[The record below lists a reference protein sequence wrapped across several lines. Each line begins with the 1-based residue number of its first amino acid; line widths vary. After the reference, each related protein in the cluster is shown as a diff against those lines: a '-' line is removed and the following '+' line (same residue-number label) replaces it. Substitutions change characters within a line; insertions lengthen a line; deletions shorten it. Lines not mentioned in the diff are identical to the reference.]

1 VAKKGR
7 QNKVSKEVANP
18 NVNAHAQDAEFASE
32 FAGTAKRE
40 KRNKK

>member
-18 NVNAHAQDAEFASE
+18 NVNAHAQDAEFA
-32 FAGTAKRE
+32 GTAKRE